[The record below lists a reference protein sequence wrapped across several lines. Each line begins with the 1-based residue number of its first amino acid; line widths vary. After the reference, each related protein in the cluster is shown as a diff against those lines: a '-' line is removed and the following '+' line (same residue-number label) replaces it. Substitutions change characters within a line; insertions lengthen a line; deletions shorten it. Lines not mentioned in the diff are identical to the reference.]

1 MAFVETYLSPR
12 YCTESVKYCR
22 SSQRGRFHISRR
34 TVGDDRSGALWSSRR
49 GDAPVR
55 RPARQRQSAREERG
69 RRHLAPARSHR
80 GESLRG
86 AADGPRL
93 QVIAIAIPVLVEIS
107 TCVLV
112 FGCRFRKRAQELSVR
127 FRDRPLP
134 PLETAIYW
142 VEYVARHG
150 GGHHMRTAAVDMPL
164 YKYLLLDV
172 IAFLL
177 LVIGAAAYVFSLVVK
192 IVFRKLFGRRDKQ
205 KTN

>member
-86 AADGPRL
+86 AADGPRP
-93 QVIAIAIPVLVEIS
+93 QIQEEGA
-107 TCVLV
+107 
-112 FGCRFRKRAQELSVR
+112 RAVGEVQGPS
-127 FRDRPLP
+127 
-134 PLETAIYW
+134 
-142 VEYVARHG
+142 
-150 GGHHMRTAAVDMPL
+150 TAAPRNRH
-164 YKYLLLDV
+164 LLGRVCRTSRWRAPYADRSC
-172 IAFLL
+172 
-177 LVIGAAAYVFSLVVK
+177 GHAALQISPPGCDRFSLVSY
-192 IVFRKLFGRRDKQ
+192 RSRSLRLLSSR
-205 KTN
+205 